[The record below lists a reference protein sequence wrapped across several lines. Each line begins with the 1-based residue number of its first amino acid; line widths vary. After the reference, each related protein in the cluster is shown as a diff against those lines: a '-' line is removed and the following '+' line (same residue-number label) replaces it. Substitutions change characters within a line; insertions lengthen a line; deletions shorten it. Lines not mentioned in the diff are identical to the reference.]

1 MKRQS
6 LVFACALAAAALSTA
21 VGRASTIDD
30 AATRVVVPYVAWDG
44 TTDTTVFVTNHES
57 RDVKVNVIYVGESTG
72 PAPGRRTC
80 NSVLLPAAQLS
91 RIDVLTA
98 CGLTR
103 PTGAGMVVLVEDD
116 AGIARL
122 SARARVGIFSPVS
135 GSPLQVLTVQGLPLS
150 ALDTTDNV
158 HAAYGLRQ
166 VPAPAPAVITDC
178 FFGTFTDASGAG
190 GALVNFALV
199 DAAGHTLGSKVFA
212 VRPFELVSVPHV
224 FKALGGTGD
233 HEGARM
239 EFRLAGG
246 GDAVVGYCL
255 AAQEGTNGGDRT
267 VAMELAQVDN
277 PVDETRRREFSAVG
291 GPGVGAF
298 VMLTSATSNL
308 HGIYVRHLDRVTCSV
323 STPVPDAAF
332 FISAL
337 SPDRAQTIGGSSN
350 TTGEFGGPGHG
361 AVAGGQN
368 ELWGLTVTFNGTPP
382 AAYLHVPYRI
392 DCMSGNGTS
401 LADRVL

>member
-212 VRPFELVSVPHV
+212 VRPSSVPYRTCSRPWAAPV
-224 FKALGGTGD
+224 TTRARGWSSGSP
-233 HEGARM
+233 GA
-239 EFRLAGG
+239 A
-246 GDAVVGYCL
+246 
-255 AAQEGTNGGDRT
+255 T
-267 VAMELAQVDN
+267 
-277 PVDETRRREFSAVG
+277 PW
-291 GPGVGAF
+291 
-298 VMLTSATSNL
+298 SAT
-308 HGIYVRHLDRVTCSV
+308 V
-323 STPVPDAAF
+323 SRPRRARTGATARSRWSSRRWTTRWTRPAAASSPRWGGRA
-332 FISAL
+332 SAL
-337 SPDRAQTIGGSSN
+337 SS
-350 TTGEFGGPGHG
+350 
-361 AVAGGQN
+361 
-368 ELWGLTVTFNGTPP
+368 
-382 AAYLHVPYRI
+382 
-392 DCMSGNGTS
+392 C
-401 LADRVL
+401 